1 MVNNSD
7 NMSSAHDWLDELN
20 RTIQEEVNYLQQL
33 YRDGSL
39 ETVFE
44 ASYIGGPLD
53 GLRTR
58 TTTKA
63 EVIAYPKVE
72 FSKNTEGCPLP
83 RIATD
88 AYLRKTVAI
97 HGRTVVFYVHEDI
110 MTGRDPDEA
119 AMEEITLRVER
130 GGY

>member
-7 NMSSAHDWLDELN
+7 NKNTAQDGLEELN
-20 RTIQEEVNYLQQL
+20 QSTYLQEL
-33 YRDGSL
+33 YRTGSL
-39 ETVFE
+39 ESVFE
-44 ASYIGGPLD
+44 VSYIGGPLD

-58 TTTKA
+58 TTSKA
-63 EVIAYPKVE
+63 EVLAYPKVAFHKGE
-72 FSKNTEGCPLP
+72 EGCPKP
-83 RIATD
+83 RISSD

-119 AMEEITLRVER
+119 ALEEITLRVER
-130 GGY
+130 GSY